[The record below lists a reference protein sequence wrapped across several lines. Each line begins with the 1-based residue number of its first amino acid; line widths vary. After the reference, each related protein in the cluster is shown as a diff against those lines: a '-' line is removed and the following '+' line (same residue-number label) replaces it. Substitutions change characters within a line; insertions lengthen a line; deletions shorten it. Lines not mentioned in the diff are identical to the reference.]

1 MMTPAMT
8 IKINIYGLI
17 TAIITITLAVRN
29 MPYITIMDRIGTIRS
44 KTIRSL
50 EKRVTIR
57 PIGFESKKMMLARK
71 TRFVI
76 ASCKFVLLFKI
87 ILNRATERVMVKITN
102 PPISAPK
109 TIG

>member
-1 MMTPAMT
+1 
-8 IKINIYGLI
+8 
-17 TAIITITLAVRN
+17 
-29 MPYITIMDRIGTIRS
+29 MDKIGTIRS

-57 PIGFESKKMMLARK
+57 PIGFESKKIMFALK

-76 ASCKFVLLFKI
+76 ASCKLVLLFNMTLKM
-87 ILNRATERVMVKITN
+87 ATERKRVKIMY